1 MSAKLPNAVSSTF
14 TRRKRSEPDA
24 KRLAALLLSPSIA
37 IILLVVALPLGFAFY
52 LSLQKAEPMVGGIE
66 MSWAGL
72 SNYAYYL
79 FEDSLFW
86 PALRVTMYFT
96 IVSLVIEL
104 VLGIG
109 MALVLN
115 KRFAG
120 RGVVRSLILLPWA
133 VPTVVNARMWEWIF
147 AGANYGALNGL
158 MHVFGLLPRGQDAV
172 WLNFDVP
179 FAGVPLLGSLM
190 QWIGATNALH
200 MIIIADTWKVTPL
213 VTLLVLAGLQTIN
226 PSLYEAAEVDG
237 ASAWRRFRAITM
249 PMLRPILLVVLVLRT
264 MELFRVFDIIYIIMQ
279 YSIRVLG
286 VYTYEVGMKFLHFG
300 AGSAM
305 SFLIGLLIMGL
316 AFLYMKTLHS
326 ETTD

>member
-1 MSAKLPNAVSSTF
+1 
-14 TRRKRSEPDA
+14 
-24 KRLAALLLSPSIA
+24 
-37 IILLVVALPLGFAFY
+37 
-52 LSLQKAEPMVGGIE
+52 
-66 MSWAGL
+66 
-72 SNYAYYL
+72 
-79 FEDSLFW
+79 
-86 PALRVTMYFT
+86 
-96 IVSLVIEL
+96 
-104 VLGIG
+104 
-109 MALVLN
+109 
-115 KRFAG
+115 
-120 RGVVRSLILLPWA
+120 
-133 VPTVVNARMWEWIF
+133 
-147 AGANYGALNGL
+147 